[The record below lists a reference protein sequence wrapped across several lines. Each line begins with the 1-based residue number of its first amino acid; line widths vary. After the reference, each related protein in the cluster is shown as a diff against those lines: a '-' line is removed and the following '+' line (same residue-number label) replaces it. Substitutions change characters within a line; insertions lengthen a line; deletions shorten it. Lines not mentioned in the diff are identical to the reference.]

1 MNAKRKRKKAGNF
14 FGVFVGIV
22 ILPLLLA
29 NIWAGWKI
37 LKVAEALEI
46 PLLGSVHN
54 GPMQLAALLLINCVV
69 ITLLAAAKEK

>member
-1 MNAKRKRKKAGNF
+1 MSAKRKRKKANNA
-14 FGVFVGIV
+14 FGTFVIII
-22 ILPLLLA
+22 ILPLLLV

-37 LKVAEALEI
+37 LRVAEALEI

-54 GPMQLAALLLINCVV
+54 GPMQLAGLLLINCVV